1 MLLQRHNG
9 FSRFWMRFLEMLGVM
24 IFSTRCRGMVSKVEI
39 RRSKCG
45 VDGQQA
51 TSDDLVVEHRQ
62 RQVE

>member
-1 MLLQRHNG
+1 
-9 FSRFWMRFLEMLGVM
+9 MLGVM